1 MKILAIRGKN
11 IASLAEEFEIN
22 FEESP
27 LAEAG
32 LFAITGNTGAGKS
45 TLFDIICLALF
56 DKTPR
61 LKDQKK
67 EKLVEDG
74 ENALT
79 TTDTRNLLRRGT
91 VDGFAEIDFLG
102 IDKKTYRSRWA
113 VRRSHNKILGSL
125 QAVSMSFL
133 CLQSQKN
140 LGNTKTE
147 ILAEIALKIGL
158 NFDQFTRSV
167 LLAQNDFSAFL
178 KADEG
183 ERSELLETLTGTEI
197 YSELSI
203 KAHRKA
209 SEENLRLAEI
219 NAQLKG
225 LHLLSEPELQIL
237 RAEKNELRHKCEI
250 AETQKTALLKEQ
262 KWLEECE
269 KLDTFEK
276 DSKDLLHKIE
286 LEMSLKFEDFEK
298 LNKVEKVQ
306 SAREFNSAVLEN
318 SALKIE
324 LENQFA
330 SVLKQ
335 LLEAEKGENEVNQKY
350 LLAENKLV
358 EEELQFK
365 KQSQLFAKVREQD
378 FKIASAQKYFSELD
392 RQCKVVQKKDN
403 ELKSGLDFKVTV
415 NKAEN
420 EKSQIIINW
429 ISKHKRF
436 ENVFL
441 NWAKI
446 ESAIVRANDLHHKRI
461 LLRTEFK
468 TAEKIL
474 QSAEEQS
481 ELLTKQCSSLAIEL
495 HDLEL
500 NLKSCQ
506 KRFAPEAEQAALL
519 ERKNTENLLHAGLK
533 KLEFSRKFSEILVQ
547 KDQLTEKIG
556 KVQTRILELDL
567 KIQNL
572 ESEIPVAKIRLE
584 TTSHLLHL
592 AQIAASQ
599 NVSDLRNQLI
609 SNEPCPVCGSQS
621 HPFVE
626 NNADT
631 DVSLKI
637 LNEEHGRLLQEYSL
651 LSAEK
656 LRYESQCKEFTS
668 DLKIDIDVLVHLEVR
683 LTEQQV
689 KWNALLSELKINS
702 DLFLESSA
710 ELETAKA
717 IEFLSSENQK
727 NEFRKKEIDEKL
739 IELSAWRKELNDIE
753 NKLSLMQR
761 AKFDLDLKRES
772 SSHALSESKRN
783 KESIVQQGSNY
794 SVEIET
800 SLATVNQ
807 FIVNDSPA
815 NDSPA
820 NDSPSNV
827 SLLNSSLINS
837 TGEPVGIQKEPLFD
851 LQNWT
856 KKWSESP
863 VHFLAAWQSQVDL
876 WTLHTENLK
885 QCSLN
890 CESFAFEIKEFEK
903 QLQVIFGE
911 RADAEKNAFGA
922 QTELN
927 SLIELRTEWFQ
938 DKNVNDAELKQ
949 EQELNVFKSNI
960 AHIKKEQEELRDI
973 KIRAESQSVQLKLR
987 LQEAC
992 SQSDI
997 AQLKLD
1003 QWLNSFIQNN
1013 IGTTFDKLDLKLL
1026 QELLFVDSTWINFTR
1041 EQKRRLELT
1050 HAEYKATWSLNLGR
1064 LQEHLKLNLEP
1075 HGAAQISQLISDIQA
1090 TLDIFQNRLAQ
1101 INGSLSHHENQGKN
1115 LEELTKK
1122 LTEQEKS
1129 ATLWQQLNE
1138 LIGSASGKKLRS
1150 FAQQLTLEHLVIH
1163 ANYHLKSLARRYELA
1178 KVKGSSLALQ
1188 MIDLDMGN
1196 ETRSVHSL
1204 SGGESFLVSLSLALG
1219 LASLSSERVKV
1230 ESLFIDEGFGSLDPE
1245 TLQVAMDALENLQS
1259 SGRKVGVISHVPEM
1273 TERIGTRIVVTKYSE
1288 GQSRV
1293 RVVS

>member
-22 FEESP
+22 FEDSP
-27 LAEAG
+27 LAETG

-67 EKLVEDG
+67 EKLVDDG

-91 VDGFAEIDFLG
+91 VEGFAEIDFLG
-102 IDKKTYRSRWA
+102 VDKKTYRSRWA

-225 LHLLSEPELQIL
+225 LHLLSDAELQIL
-237 RAEKNELRHKCEI
+237 RAEKNELRLKCET
-250 AETQKTALLKEQ
+250 ADTQKTALLKEQ
-262 KWLEECE
+262 KWHEECE

-286 LEMSLKFEDFEK
+286 HEMNLKLEDFEK
-298 LNKVEKVQ
+298 LNKIEKIQ
-306 SAREFNSAVLEN
+306 SAREFNNAVLET
-318 SALKIE
+318 SALKIA
-324 LENQFA
+324 LENQFTA
-330 SVLKQ
+330 VLKQ
-335 LLEAEKGENEVNQKY
+335 LSEAEKGENEVNQKY
-350 LLAENKLV
+350 LLAENRLV

-392 RQCKVVQKKDN
+392 RQCKVILKKEND
-403 ELKSGLDFKVTV
+403 LKSGLDFKVTA
-415 NKAEN
+415 NKAED
-420 EKSQIIINW
+420 EKSQIILKWMSENNEF
-429 ISKHKRF
+429 R
-436 ENVFL
+436 NVFL
-441 NWAKI
+441 NWSKI
-446 ESAIVRANDLHHKRI
+446 ESAIVRGNALHIKRN

-468 TAEKIL
+468 PADKL
-474 QSAEEQS
+474 LHSAEEQNA
-481 ELLTKQCSSLAIEL
+481 LFTKQCSNLAIEL
-495 HDLEL
+495 HNLEL

-506 KRFAPEAEQAALL
+506 QRFAPEAEQAALV
-519 ERKNTENLLHAGLK
+519 ERINVENLLHDGLG
-533 KLEFSRKFSEILVQ
+533 KLEFVRKFYEIRVQ
-547 KDQLTEKIG
+547 KDHLTEKIG
-556 KVQTRILELDL
+556 KVQARILELDF

-599 NVSDLRNQLI
+599 NVSELRNQLI

-626 NNADT
+626 DNADT

-637 LNEEHGRLLQEYSL
+637 LNEEHTRILQTYSL
-651 LSAEK
+651 LSDEK
-656 LRYESQCKEFTS
+656 QRYESQCKEFTS
-668 DLKIDIDVLVHLEVR
+668 DLKIDIDDLANLEVKF
-683 LTEQQV
+683 LEQQF
-689 KWNALLSELKINS
+689 KWNALLSELKFNRDS
-702 DLFLESSA
+702 DNENKPA
-710 ELETAKA
+710 ADIAKA
-717 IEFLSSENQK
+717 IEFLISENQK
-727 NEFRKKEIDEKL
+727 NEFFKIQIDEKL
-739 IELSAWRKELNDIE
+739 IDLSAWRKEFNEVE

-761 AKFDLDLKRES
+761 AKFELELKRES
-772 SSHALSESKRN
+772 SLHAVNEAKRN

-794 SVEIET
+794 SQEIET
-800 SLATVNQ
+800 CLATVNQ
-807 FIVNDSPA
+807 FVVNNSPV
-815 NDSPA
+815 
-820 NDSPSNV
+820 NDSPSND
-827 SLLNSSLINS
+827 SLLNSTLINS
-837 TGEPVGIQKEPLFD
+837 TGEPVSVQKVLFSD
-851 LQNWT
+851 AQNWT

-863 VHFLAAWQSQVDL
+863 DQFLEAWQSQVDL
-876 WTLHTENLK
+876 WIIHTENLK
-885 QCSLN
+885 QCRLN
-890 CESFAFEIKEFEK
+890 CEVLGFETKELEK
-903 QLQVIFGE
+903 QLQVILAD
-911 RADAEKNAFGA
+911 RTDAEKNAFGA
-922 QTELN
+922 QAELN
-927 SLIELRTEWFQ
+927 FLIELRREWFQ
-938 DKNVNDAELKQ
+938 DKIVNEAQLKQ
-949 EQELNVFKSNI
+949 EQELNVLKSNI

-973 KIRAESQSVQLKLR
+973 KVRTESQSAQLKAR
-987 LQEAC
+987 LQESCA
-992 SQSDI
+992 QFDI

-1003 QWLNSFIQNN
+1003 QWLNSFIQDN
-1013 IGTTFDKLDLKLL
+1013 IGTNLDKLDLNLL
-1026 QELLFVDSTWINFTR
+1026 RELLLADAAWINFTR

-1050 HAEYKATWSLNLGR
+1050 FAEYKATWSLNLER
-1064 LQEHLKLNLEP
+1064 LQEHLKLYPEP
-1075 HGAAQISQLISDIQA
+1075 QNAAQIAQLILEIRV
-1090 TLDIFQNRLAQ
+1090 TLDSLQNRLAQ
-1101 INGSLSHHENQGKN
+1101 VNGSLSHHENQGKN

-1122 LTEQEKS
+1122 LTEQEKN
-1129 ATLWQQLNE
+1129 ANLWQQLND
-1138 LIGSASGKKLRS
+1138 LMGSANGKKFRS

-1163 ANYHLKSLARRYELA
+1163 ANYHLKSLARRYEIA

-1219 LASLSSERVKV
+1219 LASLSSERVRV

-1273 TERIGTRIVVTKYSE
+1273 TERIGTRIVVSKYSE